1 MLETGTSGL
10 MSGEGKPPVAIRSRS
25 RALPRLYPGQRESKE
40 RKKMLKQ
47 ALIGPDGK
55 LRVIWRAALYYALG
69 TWVVFPLLHW
79 PFALTAKFL
88 HLTPG
93 LTAGNI
99 TLAGLRNLIV
109 ALICTGAF

>member
-1 MLETGTSGL
+1 
-10 MSGEGKPPVAIRSRS
+10 
-25 RALPRLYPGQRESKE
+25 
-40 RKKMLKQ
+40 MLKQ

-79 PFALTAKFL
+79 PFALIAKFL
-88 HLTPG
+88 HLSPG

-99 TLAGLRNLIV
+99 TLAGLRNLTT
-109 ALICTGAF
+109 ASASSAAANERDAAWF